1 MEEPW
6 TTRFSFRRLATR
18 TVMRA
23 SPSPPGPPPSW
34 VGNGARVVVEVV
46 VVGWAEPDT
55 PLVRLAL
62 SPPEAPSLLR
72 SPSVLRIL
80 NPHPPSPPD
89 SSPHRVWFLF

>member
-1 MEEPW
+1 M
-6 TTRFSFRRLATR
+6 
-18 TVMRA
+18 
-23 SPSPPGPPPSW
+23 
-34 VGNGARVVVEVV
+34 
-46 VVGWAEPDT
+46 VGWAEPDT

-89 SSPHRVWFLF
+89 SSPHSLVSLLKILCIHPPASLIYLPFFHSSFLSQICTGKYKNV